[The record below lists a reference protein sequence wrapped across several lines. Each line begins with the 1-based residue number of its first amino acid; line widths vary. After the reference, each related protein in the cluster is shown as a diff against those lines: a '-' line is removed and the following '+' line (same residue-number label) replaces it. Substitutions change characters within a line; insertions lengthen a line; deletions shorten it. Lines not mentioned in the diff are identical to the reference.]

1 MDQTRLLAD
10 DIHALLA
17 ILLSDDRDAQNEKE
31 RKRIEALIK
40 YLDKIIR
47 DEKVE
52 RANTESGRMDKQNLL
67 KTQQKITKATE
78 DLAKAMSKSSQAD
91 ANGKGKDGKGGGQP
105 KAGEPK
111 NGEPKD
117 GKPSAKKDDKL
128 PDPQE
133 TSGRKEI
140 QEANGD
146 QKNAE
151 KNMDKEKLKDA
162 SDDID
167 KAISKLEEARKR
179 LEEILRQLREEELR
193 RLLAKLEGRCQRML
207 AMQIEVYNGT
217 VAVERVINQNDDKK
231 ASRNEEQ
238 RALKLSDKEREI
250 VREADTCL
258 KLLESEGN
266 AVAFTEI
273 FTEVRDDALIVTRR
287 LGKADVG
294 PVTQQTEQ
302 DIIAMLKEMIEALKK
317 AQSAGGG
324 GGGGGKPQ
332 NQSLIDLLAELKMIR
347 SMQIRVNLRTATYG
361 RQYPGEQ
368 ANDPDIQKELQNLAD
383 RQLKIF
389 DVTNNIARGKA

>member
-1 MDQTRLLAD
+1 MIRHVLAVPLVLAMVLVLGVRADDPEKSPAKVPDRDEAAIRQERLKDQFGNFKTSLLNLAQRLERSSRSEDRERAVILKKAIETASAKGIDHQFMSLIHLLKENKALSLNEVKDAMDQTKLLAD

-78 DLAKAMSKSSQAD
+78 DLAKATSKSSQGD
-91 ANGKGKDGKGGGQP
+91 TKGKGKDGKGGGQP

-117 GKPSAKKDDKL
+117 GKQSATKDDKL

-151 KNMDKEKLKDA
+151 KNM
-162 SDDID
+162 
-167 KAISKLEEARKR
+167 
-179 LEEILRQLREEELR
+179 
-193 RLLAKLEGRCQRML
+193 
-207 AMQIEVYNGT
+207 
-217 VAVERVINQNDDKK
+217 
-231 ASRNEEQ
+231 
-238 RALKLSDKEREI
+238 
-250 VREADTCL
+250 
-258 KLLESEGN
+258 
-266 AVAFTEI
+266 
-273 FTEVRDDALIVTRR
+273 
-287 LGKADVG
+287 
-294 PVTQQTEQ
+294 
-302 DIIAMLKEMIEALKK
+302 
-317 AQSAGGG
+317 
-324 GGGGGKPQ
+324 
-332 NQSLIDLLAELKMIR
+332 
-347 SMQIRVNLRTATYG
+347 
-361 RQYPGEQ
+361 
-368 ANDPDIQKELQNLAD
+368 
-383 RQLKIF
+383 
-389 DVTNNIARGKA
+389 